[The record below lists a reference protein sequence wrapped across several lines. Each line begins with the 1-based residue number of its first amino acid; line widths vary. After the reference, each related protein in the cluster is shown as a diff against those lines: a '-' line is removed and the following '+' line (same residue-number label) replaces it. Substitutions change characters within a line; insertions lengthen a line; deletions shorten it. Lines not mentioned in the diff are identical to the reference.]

1 MKKIKQINKKILI
14 SIIVLIS
21 ILLIGF
27 IGFKSS
33 SAYATNDEEEKN
45 IEDTLETIKQK
56 TEETI
61 NETFSDPD
69 LAIQGK
75 TIEEIKAEINSNL
88 GDIPWSYEQKKL
100 IDEEVLA
107 SNPDYF
113 CMQHGYSYYYDNLNI
128 DQFGFPDWIKTL
140 IRAVNVLSPNPDR
153 IYADTYKFKGIKY
166 PTDLITGLIGL
177 KQQLTFSG
185 SADAG
190 WGGYTASGN
199 VLPQYGTIAKSGN
212 TTWDYKAASG
222 VYNFTGVRWAFSSFY
237 YYKVPAPLGWYSISG
252 GKTQIT
258 KSYQN
263 LADEYKNRKKWDD
276 GGMAFAMATY
286 KQTTEERKR
295 TGHAD
300 DPLQIAIWD
309 HLGQL
314 GRTAS
319 DSHRRNQLSD
329 AMKKY
334 DDYYKKA
341 TDKKN
346 NGANIGV
353 TVDDHVGTTLVFNDT
368 TYKVGPFT
376 MSHYLRAEDVEI
388 SDPIRGYKNLQEAFN
403 ASRTNKMFGTF
414 DVRGTIIKAVAYF
427 DNGTKVEFPVPKPD
441 EKFYIYVPRDKVGD
455 ANELVELGFEYQYI
469 EALSTGDYYDGLRH
483 ITFWT
488 EANVKDGC
496 KTYYNTC
503 YKLLKWPYTSSKP
516 GPQHCQHFRTQQI
529 TIPTPWGPITFTII
543 VPDGSHENAIFV
555 CKHGYGWTSSE
566 KCQAFNWKLTG
577 AWPDTL
583 QDAMEAKGWI
593 YNKKYDT
600 YKEGHGEYPNLK
612 IEVHVPLI
620 TDIKVDK
627 IIVKVHHNDSE
638 GRYTYGA
645 GISGIGSIFSG
656 IFSSSIG
663 DNTSRFE
670 RSMEEKYDD
679 TVKVERGDTV
689 VFRID
694 IINNSPKYDTRIK
707 IKDTLPNDIEGTF
720 KLPADLNGGWY
731 ITIPKQD
738 KVTYYVEVIPS
749 AQTGKYTNTVE
760 ITTRNT
766 GTLEHMQ
773 YSEWYGHTKGNIV
786 NTNDNRVTN
795 LREKDSDTYEIKQYK
810 VNIDK
815 HIVKVEHTTNG
826 EVTYDALADNDE
838 NLKSSQLAIARV
850 KMGRA
855 VNLLD
860 PVYVEYGDRVTY
872 QIDVYNTTPLDYAV
886 TNRSGEP
893 YWKPDKVYVDL
904 LDELPNHS
912 DIKIN
917 ITNDGNVLSQS
928 GLPIV
933 LPVGNI
939 LSISNLCVP
948 AGSVTT
954 ITVSFVVE
962 DVEAGKLC
970 PNVVEMVG
978 EVYNINHWKNLQ
990 KYDRPVYNTEK
1001 SEAYNLITNRQ
1012 WLVNADY
1019 YKLNDYKLDIDKYI
1033 SSYDGLMM
1041 KDNNSKNFTH
1051 NETSSINEDESTE
1064 RMDRTDEEK
1073 SVSPFQAEKTETLTY
1088 SIRLENLSE
1097 KESGLKPA
1105 TKVRT
1110 TDITETLQ
1118 EGLEF
1123 QSVTAKIYK
1132 SDGTARLDDV
1142 PVTVTPKGNNV
1153 YLLSIPNKVGEEY
1166 TTLNPGEYIIYYVK
1180 VKITES
1186 NMYLYN
1192 LENKAEITTL
1202 TNINDVNRNR
1212 IVTEQNKYP
1221 VKKSSEFVKLKD
1233 LVIAG
1238 KVWLDQNKD
1247 GYMTND
1253 ENKFENIIVHLYN
1266 AKNDQIVETV
1276 RTDATGLYTFERVYK
1291 ATTKVDGSN
1300 VEGTIEEEPN
1310 KKNYKQGTELNSYY
1324 VEFEYDG
1331 LMYKSTEIYS
1341 NDSHIDENWLPVTD
1355 SGNYINDSNAFE
1367 FKDVREEFNRHF
1379 ETIGYNKGYYVG
1391 EDKNSNTGTKKI
1403 EYNKENH
1410 TSTFLEDRSRVMTSR
1425 SFVLSKG
1432 ENISSGTANNTKS
1445 LWLYPLSTA
1454 NYQLAET
1461 EYLKYINLGLEERED
1476 VDISITKD
1484 VYQVKTTING
1494 EEVIYDYNQEAV
1506 NDEYKNDYVIKK
1518 PYNLDFY
1525 ESDFKYRFEQYTN
1538 EAVRNY
1544 KGKESELNVEVTFK
1558 IAITNE
1564 KIENDEPYR
1573 QNKDIPIEV
1582 TIDELA
1588 DYYDENF
1595 IKYTGEENNTLTV
1608 KTKDGDYLKDKQIKI
1623 AEAWYKS
1630 SETSNESMP
1639 LTLSNTSNYNTER
1652 YFNTQ
1657 NRDDGYNTL
1666 YIRGFDNVK
1675 LKEGETGYVF
1685 VKYVLD
1691 KIENEADDTE
1701 FALGRTLKIRD
1712 QKKSDNLI
1720 EGISEINAYSTW
1732 YGDVSEEY
1740 KQENPAYEVGYP
1752 AGLVDKDS
1760 NPGNIGDDNGLSTLQ
1775 EPVGTKSAD
1784 DTDLYEDDT
1793 YKTGIKFDVKTITD
1807 VPTPNNGN
1815 NPPTEE
1821 TFRIISGFMWDD
1833 ARSEAIGTD
1842 GNIQY
1847 SGNGLYN
1854 ILGNEKDK
1862 KNENAK
1868 SNANVLK
1875 LLDNDD
1881 NYRGIVDDF
1890 NKYYEQR
1897 IAEQN
1902 DFVVKDAQ
1910 VQLIEIVKIPEFEN
1924 DSSAGGTKYYEEV
1937 INNDSAYWKAQ
1948 MTTRTNNNG
1957 KYVLGG
1963 FIPGYYTVRFSYGD
1977 TTSESMLTF
1986 NGQDYK
1992 STKYTTGVDNYTYK
2006 PEAGETELNIE
2017 KIKKY
2022 DEIMTALET
2031 ENKSDARDDEL
2042 DRLNTISY
2050 SEVMTNAKAE
2060 VLKSIH
2066 NNELTDEMKNELV
2079 NNTKMNAE
2087 TVTFYVKPEK
2097 LDRYAENITYATCTN
2112 IPYDRISGK
2121 TYNVKNID
2129 FGIEYRPESNISL
2142 NKEIKEI
2149 RLVTSDQNTLIKVVF
2164 KDKLENNQISINPV
2178 TQRVEREVD
2187 LEHSIGLNN
2196 LQFVCNNNRL
2206 QGFVYINVDDVI
2218 LQGCRINVDYE
2229 FTVENRSEI
2238 DRISTNLD
2246 VLRYKENDAN
2256 TTVKDS
2262 RLQGTNLVDENNYLG
2277 SNTAFKF
2284 QYGLTYETDASNSQ
2298 YRKIEKTMTNGNDN
2312 YYGKYLGSTYFLSTI
2327 KDTDTIVDLKVDK
2340 ILDYI
2345 DTNLTF
2351 PSAKNKDTDN
2361 SWATTTADALVSGD
2375 GVNGSLLK
2383 KSLFS
2388 TDNTGNIIKEL
2399 TNLKGVSFETTLSS
2413 NLAVSMDDR
2422 ISDNQDIN
2430 TIVNQKLSKF
2440 LEPKTTATT
2449 ADKYSGY
2456 VVLTTEKLISS
2467 ETDTDNL
2474 RFENMA
2480 EIVQF
2485 TTTSGRRTNFDTTI
2499 GNANI
2504 KNSSGEY
2511 IESLNEP
2518 DTSAT
2523 EVITLTPPTGIDR
2536 RIQNMVLDAV
2546 ERNMNKVIIV
2556 IISLVCL
2563 TGAILLVP
2571 IAVRKYKNRP
2581 IK

>member
-21 ILLIGF
+21 VLLISF

-33 SAYATNDEEEKN
+33 SAYATNDE
-45 IEDTLETIKQK
+45 IKEIK
-56 TEETI
+56 TTV
-61 NETFSDPD
+61 S
-69 LAIQGK
+69 K
-75 TIEEIKAEINSNL
+75 EEILTNLENILADSEEFDANKSVEAIKEEINSNL
-88 GDIPWSYEQKKL
+88 GTLDWSNEENKT
-100 IDEEVLA
+100 IDRKALK
-107 SNPDYF
+107 SNPDAF
-113 CMQHGYSYYYDNLNI
+113 C
-128 DQFGFPDWIKTL
+128 
-140 IRAVNVLSPNPDR
+140 VE
-153 IYADTYKFKGIKY
+153 KGIAFDIKEINNRIGKKY
-166 PTDLITGLIGL
+166 YFWGVTSSF
-177 KQQLTFSG
+177 KG

-190 WGGYTASGN
+190 WGGYYADSRIE
-199 VLPQYGTIAKSGN
+199 PKKDTIAGKKGIFGLFS
-212 TTWDYKAASG
+212 DYDHKPETLSDPGPRYATSD
-222 VYNFTGVRWAFSSFY
+222 FY
-237 YYKVPAPLGWYSISG
+237 YYIHDWSCWSG
-252 GKTQIT
+252 KGPSAVNWKYENSFGV
-258 KSYQN
+258 K
-263 LADEYKNRKKWDD
+263 AMPERKD
-276 GGMAFAMATY
+276 GGLALVLAAY
-286 KQTTEERKR
+286 KQTKSERESS
-295 TGHAD
+295 GHRG
-300 DPLQIAIWD
+300 DPLQYAIWYHFFQVGKSQVKLSD
-309 HLGQL
+309 VMDKYAEYYKN
-314 GRTAS
+314 AS
-319 DSHRRNQLSD
+319 DIPG
-329 AMKKY
+329 
-334 DDYYKKA
+334 
-341 TDKKN
+341 
-346 NGANIGV
+346 NGANIDV
-353 TVDDHVGTTLVFNDT
+353 TPADDVGTVLTGNS
-368 TYKVGPFT
+368 YKIGPFT
-376 MSHYLRAEDVEI
+376 MSHYLRAQDVEI
-388 SDPIRGYKNLQEAFN
+388 NDPVKGYKNLQDVFDAQ
-403 ASRTNKMFGTF
+403 STSKSPGT
-414 DVRGTIIKAVAYF
+414 VNVKGTIIKATAYF
-427 DNGTKVEFPVPKPD
+427 DNGTTWDFEVPDPGA
-441 EKFYIYVPRDKVGD
+441 EFYITVPRIKVGN
-455 ANELVELGFEYQYI
+455 ANELVEIGFVYQYI
-469 EALSTGDYYDGLRH
+469 YARADGTYYEGKRYL
-483 ITFWT
+483 TTWEQT
-488 EANVKDGC
+488 NVKKGC
-496 KTYYNTC
+496 TRYYSICAPVKGPVFRRKPGRGTCRHYYNTIEIPIP
-503 YKLLKWPYTSSKP
+503 PYVLPSYS
-516 GPQHCQHFRTQQI
+516 
-529 TIPTPWGPITFTII
+529 
-543 VPDGSHENAIFV
+543 GSHTTTFRCIHGFDV
-555 CKHGYGWTSSE
+555 YCK
-566 KCQAFNWKLTG
+566 AFQWKLTSF
-577 AWPDTL
+577 DKDVL
-583 QDAMEAKGWI
+583 QDVLEATSQISAKRYNTHTCGYENRKI
-593 YNKKYDT
+593 Y
-600 YKEGHGEYPNLK
+600 
-612 IEVHVPLI
+612 VHVPLI
-620 TDIKVDK
+620 TDIKIDK
-627 IIVKVHHNDSE
+627 AIVKVHHNDSHGE
-638 GRYTYGA
+638 YTYGTSA
-645 GISGIGSIFSG
+645 GTGLIGTILQ
-656 IFSSSIG
+656 G

-670 RSMEEKYDD
+670 RTMLYKYAD

-694 IINNSPKYDTRIK
+694 IINNSPKYDTK
-707 IKDTLPNDIEGTF
+707 LMVKDTLPAQIENNF
-720 KLPADLNGGWY
+720 ILPADLNGETW
-731 ITIPKQD
+731 ITVRKQS

-749 AQTGKYTNTVE
+749 AQKDKYTNTVE
-760 ITTRNT
+760 IMTRNT
-766 GTLEHMQ
+766 GTPDHMH
-773 YSEWYGHTKGNIV
+773 YVEWYGHRNGYIV

-795 LREKDSDTYEIKQYK
+795 LREKDSDTYEIKEYK

-815 HIVKVEHTTNG
+815 HIIKVEHTTNG

-860 PVYVEYGDRVTY
+860 PVYVEYGDRITY
-872 QIDVYNTTPLDYAV
+872 QIDVYNTSRLDYAV
-886 TNRSGEP
+886 TNRSDAP

-904 LDELPNHS
+904 LDELPKHS
-912 DIKIN
+912 DLKYII
-917 ITNDGNVLSQS
+917 INDGNELTGS
-928 GLPIV
+928 GIPLVIPAAN
-933 LPVGNI
+933 L

-948 AGSVTT
+948 AGQVTS
-954 ITVSFVVE
+954 IIVSFVVE
-962 DVEAGKLC
+962 DVESEKLC

-978 EVYNINHWKNLQ
+978 EVYNINHWKNLV
-990 KYDRPVYNTEK
+990 KYKRPVYNTEK
-1001 SEAYNLITNRQ
+1001 EESYNPITNRQ
-1012 WLVNADY
+1012 WLINADY
-1019 YKLNDYKLDIDKYI
+1019 YKLNNYKLDIDKYI

-1064 RMDRTDEEK
+1064 RMDKTDEEK

-1118 EGLEF
+1118 EGLAF
-1123 QSVTAKIYK
+1123 QSVTAKIYR
-1132 SDGTARLDDV
+1132 SDGTTRIEV
-1142 PVTVTPKGNNV
+1142 PVTATPQGNNV

-1247 GYMTND
+1247 GYMTNE

-1367 FKDVREEFNRHF
+1367 FKDVREEFNKHF

-1425 SFVLSKG
+1425 SFVLTKA
-1432 ENISSGTANNTKS
+1432 ENISSGTANNTKL
-1445 LWLYPLSTA
+1445 LWLYPLSTS

-1494 EEVIYDYNQEAV
+1494 EEVIYDYNQEEV

-1518 PYNLDFY
+1518 PYNLEFY
-1525 ESDFKYRFEQYTN
+1525 ESDFKYRYEQYKN
-1538 EAVRNY
+1538 EKVREY
-1544 KGKESELNVEVTFK
+1544 KGTESELNVEVTFK

-1564 KIENDEPYR
+1564 KITDDEPYR

-1595 IKYTGEENNTLTV
+1595 IKYTGEENNALTV

-1652 YFNTQ
+1652 DFTVN
-1657 NRDDGYNTL
+1657 GYNTL

-1691 KIENEADDTE
+1691 KDST
-1701 FALGRTLKIRD
+1701 RTLKIED
-1712 QKKSDNLI
+1712 DKPDNLGI

-1732 YGDVSEEY
+1732 YGDVSDEY

-1760 NPGNIGDDNGLSTLQ
+1760 NPGNIGDDNGLSTSETL
-1775 EPVGTKSAD
+1775 ERNKSAD

-1807 VPTPNNGN
+1807 VPTPNDGN

-1854 ILGNEKDK
+1854 ILGNEDERDK

-1875 LLDNDD
+1875 LLDNDS

-2060 VLKSIH
+2060 VLKSIN
-2066 NNELTDEMKNELV
+2066 NNELTDGMKNELV

-2097 LDRYAENITYATCTN
+2097 LDRYAENVTYATCTN

-2164 KDKLENNQISINPV
+2164 KDKLENNQISVNPV

-2196 LQFVCNNNRL
+2196 LQFICNNNRL

-2246 VLRYKENDAN
+2246 ALRYKENDAN
-2256 TTVKDS
+2256 TTVKNS

-2284 QYGLTYETDASNSQ
+2284 QYGLTYETDENHSQ

-2351 PSAKNKDTDN
+2351 PAAKNKDTDH

-2388 TDNTGNIIKEL
+2388 TDSTGNIIKKL

-2474 RFENMA
+2474 RFENLA

-2571 IAVRKYKNRP
+2571 VAVRKYKNRP

>member
-61 NETFSDPD
+61 NETLSDPD

-100 IDEEVLA
+100 IDDKVLA

-113 CMQHGYSYYYDNLNI
+113 CMQHSYSYYYDNLNI
-128 DQFGFPDWIKTL
+128 NQFAFPDWVKTL

-199 VLPQYGTIAKSGN
+199 VLPKYGTIAKSGS
-212 TTWDYKAASG
+212 TTWDYKAATG
-222 VYNFTGVRWAFSSFY
+222 VYAFTGVRWAFSSFY
-237 YYKVPAPLGWYSISG
+237 YYKVPAPLGWNSLSG
-252 GKTQIT
+252 DKTRIV
-258 KSYQN
+258 KSAKNLLDALNYQE
-263 LADEYKNRKKWDD
+263 LDD

-319 DSHRRNQLSD
+319 DSHRKNQLSD

-353 TVDDHVGTTLVFNDT
+353 TVDDRVGTTLVYNDT

-403 ASRTNKMFGTF
+403 ASSTNKMFGTF

-503 YKLLKWPYTSSKP
+503 LKLLKWPLTSSKP
-516 GPQHCQHFRTQQI
+516 GPQHCQHYKTKTI

-543 VPDGSHENAIFV
+543 VPAGSHNNAIFL

-600 YKEGHGEYPNLK
+600 YKEGHGEHPNLK

-620 TDIKVDK
+620 TDIKVEK

-694 IINNSPKYDTRIK
+694 IINNSPKYDTKIK
-707 IKDTLPNDIEGTF
+707 LKDTLPDEIEGNY
-720 KLPADLNGGWY
+720 KLPTNIAKSSDMHG
-731 ITIPKQD
+731 ITWITVPKQD

-773 YSEWYGHTKGNIV
+773 YVEWYGHTKGNIV
-786 NTNDNRVTN
+786 NTNDNRVTD

-886 TNRSGEP
+886 TNRSGAP

-962 DVEAGKLC
+962 DVQAGKLC

-1001 SEAYNLITNRQ
+1001 SEAYNPITNRQ

-1051 NETSSINEDESTE
+1051 NETSSINEDESIE

-1118 EGLEF
+1118 EGLAF

-1132 SDGTARLDDV
+1132 PDGTARLDDV

-1221 VKKSSEFVKLKD
+1221 IKKSSEFVKLKD

-1425 SFVLSKG
+1425 SFVLTKG

-1494 EEVIYDYNQEAV
+1494 EEVIYDYNQEEV

-1518 PYNLDFY
+1518 PYNLEFY
-1525 ESDFKYRFEQYTN
+1525 ESDFKYRYEQYKN
-1538 EAVRNY
+1538 EKVREY
-1544 KGKESELNVEVTFK
+1544 KGTESELNVEVTFK

-1564 KIENDEPYR
+1564 KITDDEPYR

-1608 KTKDGDYLKDKQIKI
+1608 KTKNGDYLKDKQIKI

-1639 LTLSNTSNYNTER
+1639 LTLSNTSNYNRER
-1652 YFNTQ
+1652 DFTAN
-1657 NRDDGYNTL
+1657 GYNTL

-1691 KIENEADDTE
+1691 KDST
-1701 FALGRTLKIRD
+1701 RTLKIED
-1712 QKKSDNLI
+1712 SKSDNMGI

-1732 YGDVSEEY
+1732 YGDVSDEY

-1793 YKTGIKFDVKTITD
+1793 YKTGIKMNVKTITD
-1807 VPTPNNGN
+1807 VPTPTTGINKNV
-1815 NPPTEE
+1815 PSIE
-1821 TFRIISGFMWDD
+1821 TYRILTGFMWDD
-1833 ARSEAIGTD
+1833 SRSEAIGTD
-1842 GNIQY
+1842 GNVQY
-1847 SGNGLYN
+1847 SGNGIY
-1854 ILGNEKDK
+1854 IETDTKHT
-1862 KNENAK
+1862 EAK
-1868 SNANVLK
+1868 SNSNVLE
-1875 LLDNDD
+1875 LLNRDSG
-1881 NYRGIVDDF
+1881 YKSIVERF
-1890 NKYYEQR
+1890 NNPTS
-1897 IAEQN
+1897 EQN
-1902 DFVVKDAQ
+1902 DFVVKGAKA
-1910 VQLIEIVKIPEFEN
+1910 QLIEIVKIPANEN
-1924 DSSAGGTKYYEEV
+1924 NPSEEGTKYYEEV
-1937 INNDSAYWKAQ
+1937 IDANWTTIQ
-1948 MTTRTNNNG
+1948 ETRTNENG
-1957 KYVLGG
+1957 KYVLSG
-1963 FIPGYYTVRFSYGD
+1963 FIPGYYTVRFTYGD
-1977 TTSESMLTF
+1977 QTTNEMLTF

-2006 PEAGETELNIE
+2006 PEDGETELNVE

-2022 DEIMTALET
+2022 DEIMTALEQ
-2031 ENKSDARDDEL
+2031 EDKSDARDDEL
-2042 DRLNTISY
+2042 DRLNAISY
-2050 SEVMTNAKAE
+2050 SEIMTNEKAE
-2060 VLKSIH
+2060 TLKGISIPSTT
-2066 NNELTDEMKNELV
+2066 EEDRADKTAREEKLV
-2079 NNTKMNAE
+2079 NATKMNSE

-2097 LDRYAENITYATCTN
+2097 LDDYTANVTYATCTN
-2112 IPYDRISGK
+2112 IPYNKISGK

-2129 FGIEYRPESNISL
+2129 FGIEYRPESKISL

-2149 RLVTSDQNTLIKVVF
+2149 KLVTSDQNTLIKIAF
-2164 KDKLENNQISINPV
+2164 KDVEVNGNKVLNEV
-2178 TQRVEREVD
+2178 TGRIEREVD
-2187 LEHSIGLNN
+2187 TEKSIGLNN
-2196 LQFVCNNNRL
+2196 LQFICNNNTL
-2206 QGFVYINVDDVI
+2206 QGFAYINVDNVI

-2229 FTVENRSEI
+2229 FTVENRSEV

-2246 VLRYKENDAN
+2246 SLRYKQNSTNAIATNSELRTQFVSEND
-2256 TTVKDS
+2256 
-2262 RLQGTNLVDENNYLG
+2262 YLG
-2277 SNTAFKF
+2277 SETAMKR
-2284 QYGLTYETDASNSQ
+2284 QYELTYKKDTNYATDDK
-2298 YRKIEKTMTNGNDN
+2298 YRIIEKTMTTGDDN

-2327 KDTDTIVDLKVDK
+2327 TPKDTIVDLKVDK

-2345 DTNLTF
+2345 DTDLTF
-2351 PSAKNKDTDN
+2351 PAEKNKDVDN
-2361 SWATTTADALVSGD
+2361 AWTTTTADALRTGD
-2375 GVNGSLLK
+2375 GYNGGLLK
-2383 KSLFS
+2383 RSLFS
-2388 TDNTGNIIKEL
+2388 NIETSSSSNRMDQLID
-2399 TNLKGVSFETTLSS
+2399 LKGVSFETGLTS
-2413 NLAVSMDDR
+2413 NLAISMDDR
-2422 ISDNQDIN
+2422 ISDDQREDEV
-2430 TIVNQKLSKF
+2430 VNGKLSKF
-2440 LEPKTTATT
+2440 LEPKTPVTT
-2449 ADKYSGY
+2449 ENQYSGY

-2474 RFENMA
+2474 RFENLA
-2480 EIVQF
+2480 EVIQF
-2485 TTTSGRRTNFDTTI
+2485 TTTAGRRTNFSTTI

-2504 KNSSGEY
+2504 KSTRGEY

-2523 EVITLTPPTGIDR
+2523 EVITLTPPTGLDR

-2546 ERNMNKVIIV
+2546 DKNIDKVIIV

-2571 IAVRKYKNRP
+2571 VAVRKYKNRP

>member
-14 SIIVLIS
+14 IIIVLIS
-21 ILLIGF
+21 IVLIGF

-33 SAYATNDEEEKN
+33 SAYATNNGQEELENTNEQLNKIAEEEL
-45 IEDTLETIKQK
+45 EDMLSNSEFA
-56 TEETI
+56 TE
-61 NETFSDPD
+61 
-69 LAIQGK
+69 GK
-75 TIEEIKAEINSNL
+75 TIEEIKEEINSNL

-100 IDEEVLA
+100 INEEVLA

-113 CMQHGYSYYYDNLNI
+113 CMQHGYSYWYDNLDLSQYGVGNI
-128 DQFGFPDWIKTL
+128 GISGRIKNIL
-140 IRAVNVLSPNPDR
+140 
-153 IYADTYKFKGIKY
+153 TYKFKGSVHLF
-166 PTDLITGLIGL
+166 P
-177 KQQLTFSG
+177 QTFSG
-185 SADAG
+185 SANDG
-190 WGGYTASGN
+190 WGGYTSSGK
-199 VLPQYGTIAKSGN
+199 VEPKTGTIAKAGSD
-212 TTWDYKAASG
+212 TWDHHGFAGPILPVK
-222 VYNFTGVRWAFSSFY
+222 VAFSSFY
-237 YYKVPAPLGWYSISG
+237 YYKVDFGWISQSG
-252 GKTQIT
+252 GKTIVRRSSNSPIYNQLRV
-258 KSYQN
+258 Y
-263 LADEYKNRKKWDD
+263 DD
-276 GGMAFAMATY
+276 GGIAFAMATY
-286 KQTTEERKR
+286 KQTAEERKR

-300 DPLQIAIWD
+300 DPLQIALWVQMN
-309 HLGQL
+309 QL
-314 GRTAS
+314 GRVNS
-319 DSHRRNQLSD
+319 DSHRTNKLAD
-329 AMKKY
+329 VMAKY

-341 TDKKN
+341 SDIEN

-353 TVDDHVGTTLVFNDT
+353 TVDDHVGTTLVLNNT

-376 MSHYLRAEDVEI
+376 MSHYLRAKDVEV
-388 SDPIRGYKNLQEAFN
+388 SDPVRGYKNLQEAFD
-403 ASRTNKMFGTF
+403 ASSTQRVFGNLLSN
-414 DVRGTIIKAVAYF
+414 VKGSIIKATAYF
-427 DNGTKVEFPVPKPD
+427 DNGTTINFPVPDPD
-441 EKFYIYVPRDKVGD
+441 AEFYIYVPRDKVGD
-455 ANELVELGFEYQYI
+455 ANELVEIGFEYQYVH
-469 EALSTGDYYDGLRH
+469 ANGTGTYYDGLRYM
-483 ITFWT
+483 TFWK
-488 EANVKDGC
+488 EANTKDGC
-496 KTYYNTC
+496 KTYFNTC
-503 YKLLKWPYTSSKP
+503 LKLLKWPYTSSKP

-529 TIPTPWGPITFTII
+529 TIPTPWGPITFTIL
-543 VPDGSHENAIFV
+543 VPAGSHNDAIFL
-555 CKHGYGWTSSE
+555 CKHGFGWTSND
-566 KCQAFNWKLTG
+566 KCKAFNWKLFFSV
-577 AWPDTL
+577 PDTL
-583 QDAMEAKGWI
+583 QDAMEASAKLRGKQ
-593 YNKKYDT
+593 YNTHNYD
-600 YKEGHGEYPNLK
+600 NLK
-612 IEVHVPLI
+612 MEVHVPLI

-627 IIVKVHHNDSE
+627 IVVKVHHNDSE

-689 VFRID
+689 IFRID

-773 YSEWYGHTKGNIV
+773 YVEWYGHTKGNIV
-786 NTNDNRVTN
+786 NTNDNRVTD

-962 DVEAGKLC
+962 DVQAGKLC

-1001 SEAYNLITNRQ
+1001 SEAYNPLTNRQ

-1019 YKLNDYKLDIDKYI
+1019 YKINDYKLDIDKYI

-1118 EGLEF
+1118 EGLAF

-1132 SDGTARLDDV
+1132 PDGTARLDDV

-1300 VEGTIEEEPN
+1300 VEGTIEEEAN

-1341 NDSHIDENWLPVTD
+1341 NDTHIDENWLPVTD

-1425 SFVLSKG
+1425 SFVLTKA

-1494 EEVIYDYNQEAV
+1494 EEVIYDYNQEEV

-1518 PYNLDFY
+1518 PYNLEFY
-1525 ESDFKYRFEQYTN
+1525 ESDFKYRYEQYKN
-1538 EAVRNY
+1538 EKVREY
-1544 KGKESELNVEVTFK
+1544 KGTESELNVEVTFK

-1564 KIENDEPYR
+1564 KITDDEPYR

-1608 KTKDGDYLKDKQIKI
+1608 KTKNGDYLKDKQIKI

-1639 LTLSNTSNYNTER
+1639 LTLSNTSNYNRER
-1652 YFNTQ
+1652 DFTTN
-1657 NRDDGYNTL
+1657 GYNTL

-1691 KIENEADDTE
+1691 KDST
-1701 FALGRTLKIRD
+1701 RTLKIED
-1712 QKKSDNLI
+1712 SKSDNMGI

-1740 KQENPAYEVGYP
+1740 KQENPAYEIGYP

-1760 NPGNIGDDNGLSTLQ
+1760 NPGNIGDDNGLSTSETLARN
-1775 EPVGTKSAD
+1775 KSAD

-1793 YKTGIKFDVKTITD
+1793 YKTGIKMNVKTITN
-1807 VPTPNNGN
+1807 VP
-1815 NPPTEE
+1815 PPTTGINKNVPSIE
-1821 TFRIISGFMWDD
+1821 TYRILTGFMWDD
-1833 ARSEAIGTD
+1833 SRSEAIGTD
-1842 GNIQY
+1842 GNVQY
-1847 SGNGLYN
+1847 SGNGIYN
-1854 ILGNEKDK
+1854 ETDTKRT
-1862 KNENAK
+1862 EAK
-1868 SNANVLK
+1868 SNSNVLE
-1875 LLDNDD
+1875 LLNRDSG
-1881 NYRGIVDDF
+1881 YKSIVERF
-1890 NKYYEQR
+1890 NNPTS
-1897 IAEQN
+1897 EQN
-1902 DFVVKDAQ
+1902 DFVVKGAKA
-1910 VQLIEIVKIPEFEN
+1910 QLIEIVKIPSNEN
-1924 DSSAGGTKYYEEV
+1924 NPSEEGTKYYEEV
-1937 INNDSAYWKAQ
+1937 IDANWATIQ
-1948 MTTRTNNNG
+1948 ETRTNENG
-1957 KYVLGG
+1957 KYVLSG
-1963 FIPGYYTVRFSYGD
+1963 FIPGYYTVRFTYGD
-1977 TTSESMLTF
+1977 QTTNEMLTF

-2006 PEAGETELNIE
+2006 PADGETELNVE

-2022 DEIMTALET
+2022 DEIMTALEQ
-2031 ENKSDARDDEL
+2031 EDRSDARDDEI
-2042 DRLNTISY
+2042 DRLNAISY
-2050 SEVMTNAKAE
+2050 SEIMTNEKAE
-2060 VLKSIH
+2060 TLKGISIPSAT
-2066 NNELTDEMKNELV
+2066 EEDRADKAAREEKLV
-2079 NNTKMNAE
+2079 NETKMNAE

-2097 LDRYAENITYATCTN
+2097 LDDYAENVTYATCTN
-2112 IPYDRISGK
+2112 IPYNKISGK

-2129 FGIEYRPESNISL
+2129 FGIEYRPESEISL

-2149 RLVTSDQNTLIKVVF
+2149 KLVTSDQNTLIKIAF
-2164 KDKLENNQISINPV
+2164 KDVEDVNGNKVLNEV
-2178 TQRVEREVD
+2178 TGRVEREVD
-2187 LEHSIGLNN
+2187 TANSIGLNN
-2196 LQFVCNNNRL
+2196 LQFICNNNTL
-2206 QGFVYINVDDVI
+2206 QGFAYINVDDII

-2229 FTVENRSEI
+2229 FTVENRSEV

-2246 VLRYKENDAN
+2246 SLRYKQNSTNAIATNNGLRTKYVSEND
-2256 TTVKDS
+2256 
-2262 RLQGTNLVDENNYLG
+2262 YLG
-2277 SNTAFKF
+2277 SETAMKY
-2284 QYGLTYETDASNSQ
+2284 QYELTYEKDTNYATDDK
-2298 YRKIEKTMTNGNDN
+2298 YRIIEKTMTTGEDN

-2327 KDTDTIVDLKVDK
+2327 TAKDTIVDLKVDK

-2345 DTNLTF
+2345 DTDLTF
-2351 PSAKNKDTDN
+2351 PSEKNKDVDN
-2361 SWATTTADALVSGD
+2361 AWTTTTAEALKTGD
-2375 GVNGSLLK
+2375 GYNGGLLK
-2383 KSLFS
+2383 RSLFS
-2388 TDNTGNIIKEL
+2388 NIETSTSSSANRIQQL
-2399 TNLKGVSFETTLSS
+2399 IDLKGVSFETGLTS
-2413 NLAVSMDDR
+2413 NLAISMDDR
-2422 ISDNQDIN
+2422 ISDDQREDEV
-2430 TIVNQKLSKF
+2430 VNGRLSKF

-2449 ADKYSGY
+2449 ESEYSGY

-2480 EIVQF
+2480 EVVQF
-2485 TTTSGRRTNFDTTI
+2485 TTTAGRRTNFSTTI

-2504 KNSSGEY
+2504 KSTRGEY

-2546 ERNMNKVIIV
+2546 DKNIDKVIIV

-2571 IAVRKYKNRP
+2571 VAVRKYKNRP